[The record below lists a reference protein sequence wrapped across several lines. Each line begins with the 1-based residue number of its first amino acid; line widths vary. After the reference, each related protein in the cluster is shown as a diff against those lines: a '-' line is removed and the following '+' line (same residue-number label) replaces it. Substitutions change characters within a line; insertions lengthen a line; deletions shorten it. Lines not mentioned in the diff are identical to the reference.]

1 MVPDNVIS
9 PLPVPVV
16 TTTSLPE
23 SVVSRLPD
31 EPRTKLPLP
40 SSPAETVIRSEATTA
55 AFTVMSSSALS
66 VTIVGSIDAA
76 IVISSAASRRIVP
89 LPFSLAL
96 TSMLPT
102 VVPAVIF
109 VSPTTV
115 TLAASVTSEALTRSR
130 PAPALLAPLI
140 SIELSSV
147 RSTEPDE
154 LKVKVP
160 ALKVPEPNTTEV
172 PDTSSN
178 PVTSTLVAPA
188 SDTPAVESRSALPA
202 VFVPTRSS
210 DESSLIDTEPAELKV
225 KVPKFTVLPASLP
238 RSTLPAVN
246 SAKPAIVKSPS
257 LPSVS
262 DPEAVTSRVLP
273 TTVPAKDIEPAALER
288 ATAPEAET
296 VNVER
301 SPPPV

>member
-154 LKVKVP
+154 LK
-160 ALKVPEPNTTEV
+160 
-172 PDTSSN
+172 
-178 PVTSTLVAPA
+178 
-188 SDTPAVESRSALPA
+188 
-202 VFVPTRSS
+202 
-210 DESSLIDTEPAELKV
+210 I

-238 RSTLPAVN
+238 RVIALPVKLALPATTM
-246 SAKPAIVKSPS
+246 SPS
-257 LPSVS
+257 IPSEILPVVVTVS
-262 DPEAVTSRVLP
+262 SSTSTSNSKTSSWAARTKSCASTVT
-273 TTVPAKDIEPAALER
+273 
-288 ATAPEAET
+288 
-296 VNVER
+296 
-301 SPPPV
+301 

>member
-1 MVPDNVIS
+1 MFVP
-9 PLPVPVV
+9 
-16 TTTSLPE
+16 
-23 SVVSRLPD
+23 
-31 EPRTKLPLP
+31 
-40 SSPAETVIRSEATTA
+40 
-55 AFTVMSSSALS
+55 
-66 VTIVGSIDAA
+66 
-76 IVISSAASRRIVP
+76 
-89 LPFSLAL
+89 
-96 TSMLPT
+96 
-102 VVPAVIF
+102 
-109 VSPTTV
+109 
-115 TLAASVTSEALTRSR
+115 TRSSDESS
-130 PAPALLAPLI
+130 LI
-140 SIELSSV
+140 D
-147 RSTEPDE
+147 TEPDE

-160 ALKVPEPNTTEV
+160 ALNTPEPNAIEV
-172 PDTSSN
+172 PETSSN

-210 DESSLIDTEPAELKV
+210 AESSLIDTEPAELNV
-225 KVPKFTVLPASLP
+225 SVPKFTVLPASLP

-246 SAKPAIVKSPS
+246 SAKPAIAKSPS

-273 TTVPAKDIEPAALER
+273 TTVPDKDTEPAALER